1 MGPGDPTIGHLL
13 ALGGEAPVGPGARRT
28 ASRGPLRPRLASAK
42 RGVHLAFMA
51 RGIGENPAL
60 SPAEHLRQIEY
71 PATRD
76 EIVETAG
83 DNDAPIEVINF
94 LKCLPKESYDSY
106 EAALRD
112 FAEAERRFG
121 MSNRADGPKRE
132 NINRVDPTQHP

>member
-1 MGPGDPTIGHLL
+1 MGPCARQTTILP
-13 ALGGEAPVGPGARRT
+13 PVRT
-28 ASRGPLRPRLASAK
+28 RLASDPAGAHVD
-42 RGVHLAFMA
+42 RMA

-71 PATRD
+71 PASRED
-76 EIVETAG
+76 IVETAG
-83 DNDAPIEVINF
+83 DNDAPIDVINF

-121 MSNRADGPKRE
+121 MSNFGAEGKSRE

>member
-1 MGPGDPTIGHLL
+1 ARDPARSARVSLPGMGPGDPTIGHLL

-76 EIVETAG
+76 EIVRSEEHTSELQSLAYL
-83 DNDAPIEVINF
+83 V
-94 LKCLPKESYDSY
+94 C
-106 EAALRD
+106 
-112 FAEAERRFG
+112 
-121 MSNRADGPKRE
+121 
-132 NINRVDPTQHP
+132 

>member
-60 SPAEHLRQIEY
+60 SPAEHLRQIQY

-83 DNDAPIEVINF
+83 DNDAPIEAINL
-94 LKCLPKESYDSY
+94 LKCPAKASHESH
-106 EAALRD
+106 
-112 FAEAERRFG
+112 G
-121 MSNRADGPKRE
+121 
-132 NINRVDPTQHP
+132 